1 MADSQKILGII
12 TVSVLVLLILYFGSS
27 GLTRNIGK
35 QPSGVSGDNS
45 TMVFYFDD
53 GRKRTF
59 EGPVS
64 ENMTILLALLASED
78 GGRINLRYSL
88 DKNEAIVLNSIDG
101 HINNMGDKNWSF
113 YLNGEKISTSDI
125 NRVGI
130 NAGDL
135 IEARYE

>member
-12 TVSVLVLLILYFGSS
+12 TVSVLVLLILYLGSN
-27 GLTRNIGK
+27 GLTHNIGK
-35 QPSGVSGDNS
+35 QPSGISGDNS
-45 TMVFYFDD
+45 TIVFYFDD
-53 GRKRTF
+53 DRKRTF

-64 ENMTILLALLASED
+64 ENMTILMALLASED

-101 HINNMGDKNWSF
+101 HTNNTGNKSWAF

-125 NRVGI
+125 NRVGV

-135 IEARYE
+135 IEVKYE